1 MMRWISFATLAG
13 CAALALPACGATLEE
28 VVRDG
33 FSYRNLGP
41 FRAGSWIADIAV
53 PDAPVRA
60 HLDTFYVGVR
70 NGGVWKT
77 TNNGTTFNPMFDDQ
91 PVLTIGALA
100 VAPSDAETVWAGT
113 GDASCTRS
121 ALPGDGVYRSTD
133 GGQSWQHLG
142 LTETHH
148 IARVVSH
155 PSNPDI
161 VYVAA
166 MGHLFSTND
175 ERGVFK
181 TTDGGKTWTKVFC
194 LNERTGVIDLV
205 LDWRHPNT
213 LYAATYECVRFPWH
227 LADGGPASGIYKTT
241 DGGRT
246 WHRLEGG
253 LPRGTLG
260 RIGLALF
267 QKNPKVLYAVIDNR
281 NPRAATDEGDH
292 QGQGGA
298 GRAPGLIGGEVYRSG
313 DGGLTWSKMSSDRV
327 DLSRKTG
334 YAFNQ
339 IRVDPERPEHLF
351 ITGETLSSS
360 LDGGK
365 TWTALT
371 ESRASRPFHQAF
383 GDFRTLWIDP
393 QNPDRM
399 LAGTDGGVF
408 ISYDGGRTCDHLA
421 NLCLGEVYAL
431 AVDMERPYNLYAG
444 LQDHESWKGPSEG
457 WSGSVG
463 EEDWVTVGTGDGMYN
478 LVDPTDS
485 RWVYNTQEFGRLA
498 RLDQKTRVRTRIAPT
513 RPANQP
519 RLRFNWVAPIALSP
533 HDPKTLYAGAQ
544 VLFRSRDRGDHW
556 EEISPDLTGNDP
568 KRISGPGV
576 DIQFCTIT
584 SIAES
589 PTMAGLIWV
598 GTDDGKVQ
606 VTTNAGASWRDVTPN
621 VAQAGGPEDAWVTRV
636 CASPAI
642 AGTAYVAKSRLRQ
655 DDFRPFLYK
664 TTDFGATWTS
674 IAGNLPERSI
684 NVVFEDYTNSNLLF
698 VGNNE
703 GVYVSLNGGQ
713 HWMAMKGNMPPAPVF
728 DLTVHPREG
737 DLVAGTFGR
746 GLWVTDIT
754 PLRELNDEALAQE
767 AYLFRVRSKAW
778 RREGALGNYHL
789 YGDRHAV
796 TPNEPNGLTFTY
808 YLKQDVTN
816 DVTLT
821 VADSNGRTVRTL
833 HGPKRS
839 GLNRVTWSPRP
850 VGQSDGPDGPVP
862 RALPPGE
869 YRVTLRVGDVTCTRD
884 ARVLA
889 GPNVGSAASENSTDA
904 DEDEDSEQV
913 KPQSKSHLNG
923 VHFGR
928 DIAVKSL

>member
-1 MMRWISFATLAG
+1 MRWISFATLAG

-267 QKNPKVLYAVIDNR
+267 QKNPKVLYALIDNR